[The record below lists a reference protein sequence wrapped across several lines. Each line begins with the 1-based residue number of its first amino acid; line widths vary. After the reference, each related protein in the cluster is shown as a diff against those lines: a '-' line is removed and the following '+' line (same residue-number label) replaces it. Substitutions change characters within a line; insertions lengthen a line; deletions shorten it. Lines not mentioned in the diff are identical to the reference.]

1 MLASLHSLV
10 LLAQEHTTP
19 TDTAAEETK
28 RFILPHTDELVWGS
42 IAFLILF
49 LALWK
54 VAFPKI
60 NQMLA
65 ERANKIRSGLESA
78 EQAKVEAERLQD
90 QYRKQLD
97 EARSEAAKVV
107 EEAKRTAESL
117 RRDLI
122 AKAEQEAQEIVGRA
136 RQDVAGEATRARQA
150 LQGEL
155 VNLSLQLATR
165 VIERELSQPDAA
177 RQLVER
183 TIAELASTGNGN
195 GGR

>member
-1 MLASLHSLV
+1 MLAALV
-10 LLAQEHTTP
+10 VL
-19 TDTAAEETK
+19 AAEEDST
-28 RFILPHTDELVWGS
+28 RFITPKTDELVWGS

-54 VAFPKI
+54 LAFPRI

-65 ERANKIRSGLESA
+65 ERASKIRSGLESA
-78 EQAKVEAERLQD
+78 EQAKIEAERLQQ

-97 EARSEAAKVV
+97 EARGEAAKVV

-117 RRDLI
+117 RRDII
-122 AKAEQEAQEIVGRA
+122 AKAEQEAQEVVQRA
-136 RQDVAGEATRARQA
+136 RQDAAGEVTRARQQ
-150 LQGEL
+150 LQTEL
-155 VNLSLQLATR
+155 VNISLQLATR

-183 TIAELASTGNGN
+183 TITELAATGNGN
-195 GGR
+195 GNR